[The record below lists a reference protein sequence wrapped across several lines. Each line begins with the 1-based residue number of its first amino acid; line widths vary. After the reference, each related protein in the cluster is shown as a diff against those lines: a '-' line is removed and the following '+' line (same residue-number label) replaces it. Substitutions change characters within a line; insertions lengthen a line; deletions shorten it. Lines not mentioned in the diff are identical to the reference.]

1 MGDPNA
7 NRCSFIALSVAQLYT
22 ALLMLTW
29 NTDLTESVELL
40 KSNKD
45 LMKDKDKMQ
54 KTKINPKH

>member
-7 NRCSFIALSVAQLYT
+7 NRCSFIALSVAQLYI
-22 ALLMLTW
+22 ALLMLTR

-45 LMKDKDKMQ
+45 LNERQRQNAKDK
-54 KTKINPKH
+54 N

>member
-7 NRCSFIALSVAQLYT
+7 NRCSFIALSVAQLYI
-22 ALLMLTW
+22 ALLMLTR

-45 LMKDKDKMQ
+45 LNEKDKMQ

>member
-22 ALLMLTW
+22 ALLMLTR
-29 NTDLTESVELL
+29 NIDLTASVELL

-45 LMKDKDKMQ
+45 LNERQRQNAKDK
-54 KTKINPKH
+54 N

>member
-22 ALLMLTW
+22 ALLMFTR

-45 LMKDKDKMQ
+45 LNERQRQNAKDK
-54 KTKINPKH
+54 N